1 MKSKEL
7 RACLAGILVTALAP
21 GPAFA
26 GTNFVQKSLV
36 SGHDGV
42 ADNTD
47 PQPGRQLGNLLV
59 THKALLGF
67 QPHQW
72 AIDEHAGLG
81 MAPPRGMRGDDG
93 LTISFIR
100 CGIVNARPKERFHH
114 CILLLVGL
122 QDQFTGGL
130 AAFEELVR
138 RCRLC
143 HRKLAIDAQL

>member
-21 GPAFA
+21 GAAFA

-36 SGHDGV
+36 SGDDGV

-59 THKALLGF
+59 THKPLLGF

-72 AIDEHAGLG
+72 
-81 MAPPRGMRGDDG
+81 
-93 LTISFIR
+93 R
-100 CGIVNARPKERFHH
+100 CGIVNARPKERFHN

-138 RCRLC
+138 LCRLC